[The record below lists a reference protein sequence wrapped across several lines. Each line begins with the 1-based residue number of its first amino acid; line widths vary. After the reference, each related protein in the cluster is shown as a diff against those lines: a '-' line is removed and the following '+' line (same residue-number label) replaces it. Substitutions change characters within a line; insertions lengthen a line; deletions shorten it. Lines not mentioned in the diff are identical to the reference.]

1 MDEQQ
6 TAACLV
12 RFRSQL
18 TAASQNE
25 PEVFLCLGA
34 GTAHT
39 ASELQR
45 AQREA
50 AAAMAAEKQ
59 LHKRHQQHI
68 TDGGT
73 T

>member
-1 MDEQQ
+1 LDEQQ

-12 RFRSQL
+12 RFRNQL
-18 TAASQNE
+18 ASASQNE

-50 AAAMAAEKQ
+50 AASMAAEKQ
-59 LHKRHQQHI
+59 LRKKQREP
-68 TDGGT
+68 
-73 T
+73 